1 MHQLGVSGEYSVRGR
16 RDWLSCNWVSCTAG
30 EKKAFLCSFNPV
42 TFYLEDVLV
51 FFVCWFI
58 WPFNMIYVHTE
69 IFTQF

>member
-1 MHQLGVSGEYSVRGR
+1 MQLGLMYR
-16 RDWLSCNWVSCTAG
+16 RREKSLS
-30 EKKAFLCSFNPV
+30 SFNPV

-58 WPFNMIYVHTE
+58 WPFNMIYVHSE